1 MIHRLF
7 APYSIQVTRLLLCLF
22 IVSAG
27 ISSCAEPQKAKT
39 QYSDLR
45 RENIKGAVQFMRTTF
60 YNCDSTGKIGEIQD
74 CCSTLMEY
82 NEDGNLIKQTSTNKE
97 GKITEEETTSI
108 HKNGLRTSVTTIR
121 DGKKTRYMVL
131 DVNSAGQYY
140 AGKVFDSADQ
150 LQMYYEDM
158 LMNEHGQP
166 VSFTLYAK
174 DSSIIMKEEAKYDGN
189 KLLSYF
195 QTNKDGKQ
203 IARFENKF
211 NAKGEMI
218 EAITVEITDKGEQ
231 RSVRKHTYDKYD
243 SQGNCTQ
250 TTNWDGEGKATG
262 IMKIEFTY
270 RK

>member
-1 MIHRLF
+1 MSRSLF
-7 APYSIQVTRLLLCLF
+7 VFYIVESPKLLFYSSLLL
-22 IVSAG
+22 AG

-39 QYSDLR
+39 KYSDLR
-45 RENIKGAVQFMRTTF
+45 RENIKGDVQLMRTTF
-60 YNCDSTGKIGEIQD
+60 YNCDSTGKIGEMQD

-97 GKITEEETTSI
+97 GKITEEETTTI

-131 DVNSAGQYY
+131 DVNDAGQYY
-140 AGKVFDSADQ
+140 AGKVFDSADK

-195 QTNKDGKQ
+195 QTNKEGKQ

-218 EAITVEITDKGEQ
+218 ESVTVEITDKGEQ
-231 RSVRKHTYDKYD
+231 KSVRKYTYDKYD

-250 TTNWDGEGKATG
+250 TTNWDGQGKATG
-262 IMKIEFTY
+262 ILKIEFTY